1 MDIMSVAAAR
11 ALIDGAVDGAAAAA
25 QAANEAASS
34 ANSAAESANTAATAA
49 NTAKTAAN
57 NAATSATN
65 AAAAAN
71 AAAGN
76 YSNLDK
82 DAFIDRN
89 AFNLAYTLLQAELRD
104 VQKRLKAAETALANL
119 T

>member
-11 ALIDGAVDGAAAAA
+11 ALVDGAVDGAAAAA
-25 QAANEAASS
+25 QAAND
-34 ANSAAESANTAATAA
+34 AATAA

-89 AFNLAYTLLQAELRD
+89 AFNLAYTVLQAELRD
-104 VQKRLKAAETALANL
+104 VQKRLKATETALANL

>member
-25 QAANEAASS
+25 QAANEAAG
-34 ANSAAESANTAATAA
+34 SANTAATAA

-57 NAATSATN
+57 NAATAATN